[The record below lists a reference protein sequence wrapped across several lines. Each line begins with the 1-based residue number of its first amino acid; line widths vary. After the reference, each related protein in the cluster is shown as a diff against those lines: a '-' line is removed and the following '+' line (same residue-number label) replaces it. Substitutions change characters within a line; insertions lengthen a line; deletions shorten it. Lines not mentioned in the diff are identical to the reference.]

1 MLGNDGREV
10 FSGDIST
17 SEGAN
22 PNYLCKIVRLEGVS
36 KHPNADKLQVVNVD
50 FQSVV
55 TGMDAKDGDLY
66 VFFPLESQINA
77 EFLSAT
83 NAFRHKELNADKEQ
97 AGFFEDNRRVRA
109 VKLRGVKSMG
119 YIVPLHI
126 VEHFTGKYLG
136 NYVGLEFDTI
146 GDKLMVNKY
155 VIRVK
160 EPRALRLGKKPR
172 ISRLVEGQVRLHV
185 DTEQLRKN
193 AFEVNPDD
201 HITITYK
208 YHGTSWWVSHA
219 LVKRPLNVIEKVL
232 RKIGV
237 KIDELEYDYVYGSRR
252 VVKNEYETSQK
263 EHFYDTDIWGEI
275 KDELK
280 EIIPKGYTLYGEA
293 VGFTKSGAYIQD
305 KYDYGCEPGTKK
317 LLIYRIT
324 STNAD
329 GVVIDLSS
337 EQIHEFCKARGLV
350 YVDIFYSG
358 PAKGLFP
365 EIKTDDTWWHK
376 NFVEKLEEK
385 YLETDCFICKNKVPN
400 EGIVLR
406 KETLFEFKSYKLK
419 SFRFL
424 ELETEM
430 LDKGVEDI
438 ESTN

>member
-1 MLGNDGREV
+1 MFEFKKSQQV
-10 FSGDIST
+10 IST
-17 SEGAN
+17 SESAN
-22 PNYLCKIVRLEGVS
+22 KNYLCKIVKLQEIK
-36 KHPNADKLQVVNVD
+36 KHPNADKLQVTDVD

-55 TGMDAKDGDLY
+55 TGMDAKEGDKY

-77 EFLSAT
+77 DFLSST
-83 NAFRHKELNADKEQ
+83 NAFRKKELNKDKEQ
-97 AGFFEDNRRVRA
+97 AGFFEESRRVKA

-119 YIVPLHI
+119 YIVPLH
-126 VEHFTGKYLG
+126 VLENWSGENLE
-136 NYVGLEFDTI
+136 NYVGVEFDTI
-146 GDKLMVNKY
+146 REKLLVNKY
-155 VIRVK
+155 VIKVR
-160 EPRALRLGKKPR
+160 EGRALRQGKKPQ

-208 YHGTSWWVSHA
+208 YHGTSWWVSNA
-219 LVKRPLNVIEKVL
+219 LVKRKLNVIEKVL

-237 KIDELEYDYVYGSRR
+237 KVDELEHDYVYGSRR

-263 EHFYDTDIWGEI
+263 EHFYKVDIWGEI

-280 EIIPKGYTLYGEA
+280 DLIPKGYTLYGEA
-293 VGFTKSGAYIQD
+293 VGFTKTGAYIQD

-317 LLIYRIT
+317 LFIYRIT

-329 GVVIDLSS
+329 GIAIDLSS
-337 EQIHEFCKARGLV
+337 EQIHEFCKNKGLT

-358 PAKGLFP
+358 TAKGLFP
-365 EIKTDDTWWHK
+365 EISTEDTWWHK
-376 NFVEKLEEK
+376 NFVQKLEEK
-385 YLETDCFICKNKVPN
+385 YLETDCFVCKNKVPN

-406 KETLFEFKSYKLK
+406 KETLFEFKSFKLK